1 MMNEQKI
8 CQAYSTAG
16 DLRQRITALA
26 KANGTTTDVIRDIL
40 IRNGYSPPAMPA
52 PARCTPALVPPK
64 AALTNRGLER
74 ALRLMELAEQ
84 GTPAEKI
91 AEEFGVSY
99 GQALTWVARLCVL
112 CEEYIAAAKGGAL

>member
-26 KANGTTTDVIRDIL
+26 KANGTTTDVYSRVVIRGIL

-52 PARCTPALVPPK
+52 PARCTPVLVPPK

-84 GTPAEKI
+84 GTSAEKI
-91 AEEFGVSY
+91 AEEFGVCY
-99 GQALTWVARLCVL
+99 GQALPGSPGSVFSVRIT
-112 CEEYIAAAKGGAL
+112 

>member
-1 MMNEQKI
+1 MMSEQKI

-16 DLRQRITALA
+16 DLRQGITALA

-40 IRNGYSPPAMPA
+40 IRNGYSPPVMPA
-52 PARCTPALVPPK
+52 PVRCVPALVPPE

-99 GQALTWVARLCVL
+99 GQALTWVARLCVI
-112 CEEYIAAAKGGAL
+112 CEEYIAAMEGGTP

>member
-26 KANGTTTDVIRDIL
+26 KANGTTTDVIRGIL

-52 PARCTPALVPPK
+52 PARCTPVLVPPK

-84 GTPAEKI
+84 GTSAEKI
-91 AEEFGVSY
+91 AEEFGVCY
-99 GQALTWVARLCVL
+99 GQALPGSPGSVFSVRIT
-112 CEEYIAAAKGGAL
+112 